1 MRKSFPQAMDRSKFI
16 KMGRPIPTR
25 RDKTK
30 VVFRDPKSPL
40 LQFVRLPSMKNALV
54 VVFKQDCI
62 ELA

>member
-1 MRKSFPQAMDRSKFI
+1 MRKSFPQAIDRSKFI

-30 VVFRDPKSPL
+30 VVFRDPKSPP
-40 LQFVRLPSMKNALV
+40 LQFARLSSMKKAHA
-54 VVFKQDCI
+54 VVFNQDCI